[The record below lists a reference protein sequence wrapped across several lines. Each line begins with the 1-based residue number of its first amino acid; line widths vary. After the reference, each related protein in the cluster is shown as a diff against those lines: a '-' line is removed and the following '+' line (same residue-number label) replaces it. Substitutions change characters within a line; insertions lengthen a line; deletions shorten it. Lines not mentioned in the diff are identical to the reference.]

1 MWKKCEKKDPYI
13 DSIVHQIYILLTFKV
28 RILFLLVYIRFLTF
42 TIYTL
47 FFNFPSPRKLRYVG
61 NFQSTLLLRPPVY
74 LALKS
79 ISLRRWNWSDFWT
92 VFLTLSLFQSQNP
105 LYSVFSFFIYFSG
118 VYFFESIFESTCKM
132 YKISVPRGILSYTT
146 SETYLQVFKKENSKI
161 FCNKKNVN
169 EKVKHPIFLFLFL
182 ETPASCLW
190 FGIEKKIFVNERPN
204 IRHYFLFSTSKFF
217 LSESP
222 KFYFRLNANW

>member
-47 FFNFPSPRKLRYVG
+47 FFNFPSPRKLRSPTHQICGKFPVHPIIK
-61 NFQSTLLLRPPVY
+61 TPPVY

-161 FCNKKNVN
+161 FCNKKKCKRKSKTFNISLFVPRN
-169 EKVKHPIFLFLFL
+169 PNFLFMI
-182 ETPASCLW
+182 W
-190 FGIEKKIFVNERPN
+190 YWEKD
-204 IRHYFLFSTSKFF
+204 LC
-217 LSESP
+217 
-222 KFYFRLNANW
+222 